1 MLMALG
7 QFVFGLDTLAFQEL
21 QRQTK
26 WKHASASRVGAR
38 DARQFL
44 GPGED
49 TVTVSGTLVPELT
62 GKLESLTDLRA
73 MADAGAAYALV
84 DGAGTVYGAFLIEG
98 LDEGQTLH
106 HPDGTPRRVD
116 FTLNLTRTD
125 DDRAAPSP
133 RRGGYLG
140 DLGSGQDFAG
150 YA

>member
-7 QFVFGLDTLAFQEL
+7 QFVFGMDTLAFQEL
-21 QRQTK
+21 QRQTR
-26 WKHASASRVGAR
+26 WKHSAAPRVGAR
-38 DARQFL
+38 DAHQFL

-49 TVTVSGTLVPELT
+49 TITLSGVLAPELT
-62 GKLESLTDLRA
+62 GTLASLKDLRT
-73 MADAGAAYALV
+73 MGDTGEAYALV

-98 LDEGQTLH
+98 MDEGQTLH

-125 DDRAAPSP
+125 DNRAAPAP
-133 RRGGYLG
+133 RGRAVSELG
-140 DLGSGQDFAG
+140 TGQDFGG

>member
-21 QRQTK
+21 QRQTR
-26 WKHASASRVGAR
+26 WKHSAAPRVGAR

-44 GPGED
+44 GQGDD
-49 TVTVSGTLVPELT
+49 TITLSGMLAPELT
-62 GKLESLTDLRA
+62 GTLASLKDLRT
-73 MADAGAAYALV
+73 MGDTGEAYALV

-98 LDEGQTLH
+98 MDEGQTLH
-106 HPDGTPRRVD
+106 HADGTPRRVD

-125 DDRAAPSP
+125 DNRAAPAP
-133 RRGGYLG
+133 RGRAVS
-140 DLGSGQDFAG
+140 DLGTGQDFGG